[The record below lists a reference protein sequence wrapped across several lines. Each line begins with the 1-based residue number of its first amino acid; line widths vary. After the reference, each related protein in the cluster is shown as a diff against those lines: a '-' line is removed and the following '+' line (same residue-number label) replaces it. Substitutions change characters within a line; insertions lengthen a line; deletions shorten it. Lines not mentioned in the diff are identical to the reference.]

1 MLGTEPTYISWAVPI
16 SFTILYFGGIYSMC
30 SPLPLSHPFRT
41 ENNSVS
47 TPRPETE
54 ISHSIEE
61 AGTP

>member
-1 MLGTEPTYISWAVPI
+1 
-16 SFTILYFGGIYSMC
+16 MC

-61 AGTP
+61 AGTPKQQDLIELGSSDTVSME